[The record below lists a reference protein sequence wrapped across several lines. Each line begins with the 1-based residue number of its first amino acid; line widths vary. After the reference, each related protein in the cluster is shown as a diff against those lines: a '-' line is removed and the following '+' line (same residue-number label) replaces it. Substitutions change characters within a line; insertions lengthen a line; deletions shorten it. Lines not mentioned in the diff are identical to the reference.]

1 MKRRRNQ
8 FLIVLIVSVS
18 LALFYFAF
26 GPLFPNEVIKFSPV
40 SCSDS
45 DAGQSEYLVMGTTT
59 EYTEGSNRI
68 GADSCSSNQNTLI
81 EFYCYTDASKP
92 KSESNSVIKSKEFD
106 CSSLGDYKC
115 SEGRCV
121 MQKHSICSARKT
133 CVIAVG
139 SGTDECLSD
148 VDC

>member
-8 FLIVLIVSVS
+8 FLTIFIVAVS

-26 GPLFPNEVIKFSPV
+26 APLFLNNDVKFGPI

-45 DAGQSEYLVMGTTT
+45 DAGQSEYLVTGTTT
-59 EYTEGSNRI
+59 EYSEGNNRI
-68 GADSCSSNQNTLI
+68 GADACSSNQNTLT
-81 EFYCYTDASKP
+81 EFYCYADST
-92 KSESNSVIKSKEFD
+92 KSNSGSNSVIKSKEFD
-106 CSSLGDYKC
+106 CSSLGDYQC